1 MKEMSRFGS
10 RESNFNPGRAKY
22 GKSNKSGPRTV
33 LVGFNTSHGPVDRKL
48 ERVEKLEKGVTFQQN
63 QQKNQTKSET
73 TYSTTWDQQEMI
85 EIDLDEIR
93 ARLDRLRTLAHVE
106 TRRLSGLALDD
117 YRTLV
122 RYTQLLFDTDAYQTY
137 HDEVVQ
143 RFGDLKNG
151 DIVAGTVAG
160 YFAGCLA
167 KTSSP
172 DPSFQPA
179 CSIICAGQMPL
190 PQKDDE
196 PFCPSTVMMAIRNK
210 EGYEFKTIYNGSPN
224 NDLLIY
230 IDSKSGPFTGFNE
243 QEKKILEEHGATKI
257 RIYRYEKD
265 GKTYTNITN
274 GSAQLNELPSRADV
288 LDNIDNENPVQRSNT
303 GLMIVLL
310 IFLILVIIFIGWRIW
325 ASDKEGR

>member
-10 RESNFNPGRAKY
+10 RESNFNPGRAKH
-22 GKSNKSGPRTV
+22 GKSGKLGSRTV
-33 LVGFNTSHGPVDRKL
+33 LVGFNTSKEGHGKN
-48 ERVEKLEKGVTFQQN
+48 EKGVSFQQNLQN

-73 TYSTTWDQQEMI
+73 TYSTTWDHRSDEMI
-85 EIDLDEIR
+85 EIDLNEIR

-122 RYTQLLFDTDAYQTY
+122 RYTHLLFDTDAYQTY

-151 DIVAGTVAG
+151 DIIAGTVAG

-167 KTSSP
+167 KTSSL
-172 DPSFQPA
+172 DSNFQPA

-230 IDSKSGPFTGFNE
+230 IDSKSGPFTGFNDH
-243 QEKKILEEHGATKI
+243 EKKILEEHGATKI

-265 GKTYTNITN
+265 GKTYTN

-288 LDNIDNENPVQRSNT
+288 VDNIDNENPVQRSNT

-325 ASDKEGR
+325 ASDKEGH